1 MGNSAPAK
9 SSLIR
14 ERLKGKILTAA
25 ECREI
30 ADRKMGEAV
39 GDRRH
44 GKELKA
50 TAQAF
55 ADKVDLDGCARLICA
70 GAADTHPPRSTA
82 AAGEVDRDAPARR
95 FGRRLRRYAVAI
107 GGSGE
112 DGRRRGW
119 QLGQGDGKRTLSTPR
134 IRWRRLSQL

>member
-50 TAQAF
+50 TAQAWLVL
-55 ADKVDLDGCARLICA
+55 AERIAQAEAIEALKAK
-70 GAADTHPPRSTA
+70 
-82 AAGEVDRDAPARR
+82 GE
-95 FGRRLRRYAVAI
+95 
-107 GGSGE
+107 
-112 DGRRRGW
+112 
-119 QLGQGDGKRTLSTPR
+119 
-134 IRWRRLSQL
+134 

>member
-44 GKELKA
+44 GKA
-50 TAQAF
+50 TAQAWLVL
-55 ADKVDLDGCARLICA
+55 AERIAQA
-70 GAADTHPPRSTA
+70 
-82 AAGEVDRDAPARR
+82 E
-95 FGRRLRRYAVAI
+95 AI
-107 GGSGE
+107 E
-112 DGRRRGW
+112 A
-119 QLGQGDGKRTLSTPR
+119 LKAKGK
-134 IRWRRLSQL
+134 